1 MANKSILLKAGGTA
15 SSMKKPGTSL
25 NKTVNFADKDKPAKS
40 EPELSEIQ
48 KIANELANEYRQSRV

>member
-1 MANKSILLKAGGTA
+1 
-15 SSMKKPGTSL
+15 MKKPGTSL

-40 EPELSEIQ
+40 EPEPSEIQ